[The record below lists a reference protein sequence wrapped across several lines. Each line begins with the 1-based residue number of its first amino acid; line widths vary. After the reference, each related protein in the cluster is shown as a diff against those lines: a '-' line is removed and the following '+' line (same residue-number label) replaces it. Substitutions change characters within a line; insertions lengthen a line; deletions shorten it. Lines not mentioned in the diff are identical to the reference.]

1 VRADAGTGG
10 TVRISIY
17 GRHSTNKDF
26 LVSRN
31 KEDRTVFDPN
41 LFCRAAW
48 NSFLIT
54 TDGLS
59 AHTAI
64 VVRHGE
70 RPPATAR
77 RFDGATENAGFS
89 AKLHRNFR
97 LDFVTKQHISLQKLQ
112 QVCSLV

>member
-1 VRADAGTGG
+1 LPYGSRRPDGDYVRADAGTGG

-70 RPPATAR
+70 RPPQR
-77 RFDGATENAGFS
+77 GDSMG
-89 AKLHRNFR
+89 R
-97 LDFVTKQHISLQKLQ
+97 LKMRD
-112 QVCSLV
+112 LVLNYTGIFGLIL